1 MIRIVTAAML
11 VAWLGCLAM
20 SELPFD
26 DALETD
32 GAAKPTTRNDT
43 VDLTDFDPLEAQP
56 AGVIK
61 PRRYKPPPKE
71 KPELP
76 PEGSKIIDRLC
87 RISTDRSGWVLALFP
102 AEGQRKVIRPRWALP
117 NETLE
122 AIETIQAKNPKLRF
136 RVSGEMT
143 VYRDNSFIL
152 IRRVAVIEPEG
163 EATAEE
169 GSTGGNTAAAP
180 ATQPKGGTK
189 ASPDT
194 RSATQPTTAP
204 SSADL
209 MKTLLSEK
217 NPTPVI
223 LPRRKKKVEA
233 TRVKSVA
240 PGAKGDVIEPA
251 TARLVV
257 DRLMTIQQT
266 GQANWCQATFEAD
279 NTLREPP
286 VILLPCTL
294 LAFAEVQPPS
304 LRLRVTGEIMNYKGK
319 RYMLLRKVVV
329 EREMN
334 RL

>member
-1 MIRIVTAAML
+1 
-11 VAWLGCLAM
+11 M
-20 SELPFD
+20 SKRPFD
-26 DALETD
+26 DALATD
-32 GAAKPTTRNDT
+32 GAAKPTTRKDT

-61 PRRYKPPPKE
+61 PRRYKPPGRK

-76 PEGSKIIDRLC
+76 PEGSKIVDRLC
-87 RISTDRSGWVLALFP
+87 RVSPDRSGWVLALFP
-102 AEGQRKVIRPRWALP
+102 AEGDRKAIRPRWALP

-122 AIETIQAKNPKLRF
+122 AIEAFQAKNPKLMF

-152 IRRVAVIEPEG
+152 IRRVAVIEPGTEV
-163 EATAEE
+163 TASR
-169 GSTGGNTAAAP
+169 GSPGGNTAAAP
-180 ATQPKGGTK
+180 ATQPKGGRK
-189 ASPDT
+189 ARPAT
-194 RSATQPTTAP
+194 RPATQPATAP

-209 MKTLLSEK
+209 MKALLSEK

-223 LPRRKKKVEA
+223 LPRHKKKIDA
-233 TRVKSVA
+233 SRVKSVA

-257 DRLMTIQQT
+257 DRLITIQPT
-266 GQANWCQATFEAD
+266 GQARWRQATFEAD

-286 VILLPCTL
+286 VILLPCRL
-294 LAFAEVQPPS
+294 LAFAEIQPS
-304 LRLRVTGEIMNYKGK
+304 STRLRVTGEITNYKGK

-329 EREMN
+329 ERRMD
-334 RL
+334 RF

>member
-1 MIRIVTAAML
+1 ML
-11 VAWLGCLAM
+11 VAWVACLAM
-20 SELPFD
+20 SDRPFD

-32 GAAKPTTRNDT
+32 GAARPTTRADA
-43 VDLTDFDPLEAQP
+43 VDLSDFDPLEVQP
-56 AGVIK
+56 ARVIK
-61 PRRYKPPPKE
+61 PRRYKPPPKK
-71 KPELP
+71 KPDLP

-87 RISTDRSGWVLALFP
+87 RISSDRSGWVLAMFP
-102 AEGQRKVIRPRWALP
+102 VDGDRKVIRPRWALP
-117 NETLE
+117 NEALE
-122 AIETIQAKNPKLRF
+122 ALETLQAKNPKLMF

-152 IRRVAVIEPEG
+152 IRRVAIVEPEVKGTG
-163 EATAEE
+163 EKTASAPTTRPE
-169 GSTGGNTAAAP
+169 GGTEASPETQP
-180 ATQPKGGTK
+180 AT
-189 ASPDT
+189 
-194 RSATQPTTAP
+194 TQPTTAP

-209 MKTLLSEK
+209 MSRLLSEK

-223 LPRRKKKVEA
+223 LPGTKKKIDAARVE
-233 TRVKSVA
+233 SVA

-266 GQANWCQATFEAD
+266 GQARWCQATFEAD

-286 VILLPCTL
+286 VILLPCRL
-294 LAFAEVQPPS
+294 LVFAEVQPPS
-304 LRLRVTGEIMNYKGK
+304 VRLRITGEITNYKGK

-329 EREMN
+329 ERRMN

>member
-1 MIRIVTAAML
+1 ML

-20 SELPFD
+20 SEPRFD
-26 DALETD
+26 DALEKD
-32 GAAKPTTRNDT
+32 GALKPTTRNDT
-43 VDLTDFDPLEAQP
+43 LDLTDFDPLEAKP

-61 PRRYKPPPKE
+61 PRLYKPPPRK
-71 KPELP
+71 KPALP

-87 RISTDRSGWVLALFP
+87 RISADRSGWVLACFP
-102 AEGQRKVIRPRWALP
+102 ADGDRKAIRPRWSLP

-122 AIETIQAKNPKLRF
+122 AIENIQAKNPKLMF

-152 IRRVAVIEPEG
+152 IRRVAVIEPEAKASAQSETQPG
-163 EATAEE
+163 
-169 GSTGGNTAAAP
+169 GSHGSSP
-180 ATQPKGGTK
+180 ATQPVK
-189 ASPDT
+189 
-194 RSATQPTTAP
+194 QPTTAP
-204 SSADL
+204 SSTDL

-223 LPRRKKKVEA
+223 LTRQKKKVDA
-233 TRVKSVA
+233 SRVASVA

-257 DRLMTIQQT
+257 DRLMTIQPT
-266 GQANWCQATFEAD
+266 GQAQWRQATFEAD

-286 VILLPCTL
+286 VILLPCRL
-294 LAFAEVQPPS
+294 LVFAEVQPPS
-304 LRLRVTGEIMNYKGK
+304 TRLRITGEITNYKGK